1 MAKTLIFGYFGY
13 ESAKIAKM
21 RFFFE
26 NRASSLFSTYLRATS
41 CQKSKRS
48 YGGKYENFCDGR
60 TDRRTSTTTMK
71 HGRKIN
77 DEEEETATSETADEN
92 VVPEI
97 VAGSSETEVS
107 SSMIQHHSPPRQ

>member
-1 MAKTLIFGYFGY
+1 MSKVQKTLIFGYFGY

-48 YGGKYENFCDGR
+48 YGGKYDNFCDGQ
-60 TDRRTSTTTMK
+60 TSDGVDDITNIRYESDGAGFKGPKCWSNNRAQQLTNIKHKSTSMK
-71 HGRKIN
+71 
-77 DEEEETATSETADEN
+77 
-92 VVPEI
+92 
-97 VAGSSETEVS
+97 
-107 SSMIQHHSPPRQ
+107 